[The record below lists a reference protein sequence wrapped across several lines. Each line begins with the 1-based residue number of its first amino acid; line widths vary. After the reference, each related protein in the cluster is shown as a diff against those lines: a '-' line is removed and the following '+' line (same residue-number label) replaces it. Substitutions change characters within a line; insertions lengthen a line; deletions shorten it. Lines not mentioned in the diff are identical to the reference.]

1 VEIKQLIG
9 IILLFNSKDG
19 SAEPFVRSDNCS
31 ILFAVPTV
39 NPDVANGIL
48 FKTSGLNAGY
58 SVDTG
63 FYFDLILRAVTAVK

>member
-1 VEIKQLIG
+1 MG
-9 IILLFNSKDG
+9 GAFDSKDA
-19 SAEPFVRSDNCS
+19 SAEPFVRTDNGS

-48 FKTSGLNAGY
+48 FKTSGLGSGY

-63 FYFDLILRAVTAVK
+63 FYFDLILRAITAVK